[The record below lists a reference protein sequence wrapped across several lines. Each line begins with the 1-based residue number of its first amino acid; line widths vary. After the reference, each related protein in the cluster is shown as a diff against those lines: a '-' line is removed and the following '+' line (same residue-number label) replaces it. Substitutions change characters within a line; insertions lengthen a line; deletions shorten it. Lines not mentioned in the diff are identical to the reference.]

1 MVCYASAAVLFDS
14 ALLATLDELLPVF
27 DDPLSVVFDKLGEAV
42 VGEPL
47 SVVSS
52 ELALEKL
59 PLPAGLGV
67 GFACAERLSA
77 AGADDGPALLGGE
90 AAELGADGTV
100 SLVLEA
106 ERSVLLVAAECA
118 DPWFVATMPGRP
130 YPTTSA
136 TITTNDMMANIAAT
150 QRHGV
155 PETRSS
161 VPPMRR
167 MPA

>member
-1 MVCYASAAVLFDS
+1 LFASV
-14 ALLATLDELLPVF
+14 LLATLDELLAVF
-27 DDPLSVVFDKLGEAV
+27 DEPLSVVFGKLGEAI
-42 VGEPL
+42 GEPL
-47 SVVSS
+47 SVVFN
-52 ELALEKL
+52 ELAFDKL
-59 PLPAGLGV
+59 PLSAGLGV

-90 AAELGADGTV
+90 AAELRADGTA

-106 ERSVLLVAAECA
+106 GRSVLLVAAECA
-118 DPWFVATMPGRP
+118 DPWFVATMPGQP

-136 TITTNDMMANIAAT
+136 TITTSDTMTNIAAT

-161 VPPMRR
+161 APPMRR
-167 MPA
+167 MPAESARL

>member
-1 MVCYASAAVLFDS
+1 VLFDS
-14 ALLATLDELLPVF
+14 VLLATLDELLPVF
-27 DDPLSVVFDKLGEAV
+27 DELLSVVFGKLGEAALDEPLSVVFNESAF
-42 VGEPL
+42 
-47 SVVSS
+47 
-52 ELALEKL
+52 EKL

-90 AAELGADGTV
+90 AAELGADGIV
-100 SLVLEA
+100 SVVLEA
-106 ERSVLLVAAECA
+106 ERSVLLVAAEGA
-118 DPWFVATMPGRP
+118 DPWFVATMPSRP

-136 TITTNDMMANIAAT
+136 TITTNDTMTNIAAT

-161 VPPMRR
+161 VPPLRR
-167 MPA
+167 MPAGSARR